1 MGGRWGVARC
11 PPSPPPSSHCLAE
24 NTGGEARVRES
35 ILFALLGAG
44 SGADG
49 RLCDCARAEP
59 SESPWQANVSRGCPH
74 GLLVLLP
81 RIASR
86 FTGPLS
92 RLGQHDSAQPRLN
105 RASRAPS
112 GVLGGEACKAPPPHP
127 SGVAMLGSSSTST
140 QLPGN
145 PPSGPS
151 PQKRKQNQQQH
162 GGLLCSPPSRLS
174 SAPPVGGVFRVRLG
188 GWVGENPPPAGALAL
203 SSGGAAHRQ
212 GAPPRLTRFCLGVH
226 QAPAQRV
233 VR

>member
-1 MGGRWGVARC
+1 VCGGEMGGCKG
-11 PPSPPPSSHCLAE
+11 PPFPPPLPLIALPKTRGEKPACE
-24 NTGGEARVRES
+24 NQSFLRFWVPVRGQTG
-35 ILFALLGAG
+35 
-44 SGADG
+44 
-49 RLCDCARAEP
+49 DCAILRVAEP

-74 GLLVLLP
+74 GLLEPLP

-140 QLPGN
+140 HLPGN

-162 GGLLCSPPSRLS
+162 GGLLCSPPF
-174 SAPPVGGVFRVRLG
+174 SALFGTPRGGCLPCAPGRLG
-188 GWVGENPPPAGALAL
+188 G
-203 SSGGAAHRQ
+203 
-212 GAPPRLTRFCLGVH
+212 
-226 QAPAQRV
+226 
-233 VR
+233 

>member
-1 MGGRWGVARC
+1 MPLGYALGDTCSFGVMAPLSFCQQRGGKGCGGEMGGCKV
-11 PPSPPPSSHCLAE
+11 PPLPPPFLSLPCRKHGEKPACE
-24 NTGGEARVRES
+24 NQSFLRFWVPVRGQTGDCAIVRVRN
-35 ILFALLGAG
+35 LPNLH
-44 SGADG
+44 G
-49 RLCDCARAEP
+49 RRRV
-59 SESPWQANVSRGCPH
+59 PWVPH
-74 GLLVLLP
+74 GSRILP

-92 RLGQHDSAQPRLN
+92 PMGQHDPAQPRLN

-162 GGLLCSPPSRLS
+162 GGLLCSPPF
-174 SAPPVGGVFRVRLG
+174 SALFGTPRGGCLPCAPGRLG
-188 GWVGENPPPAGALAL
+188 G
-203 SSGGAAHRQ
+203 
-212 GAPPRLTRFCLGVH
+212 
-226 QAPAQRV
+226 
-233 VR
+233 